1 MTGNK
6 TATVETL
13 TAEVRVLMVGSR
25 QVTLSV
31 YSQLDYADFEDIES
45 FGRVR
50 PKDAQLDYI
59 YLVGRYRETG
69 TLVRSSVPGGYQS
82 IRQESGWR
90 DYEYAIQEAR
100 GRAAATARDMERNE
114 TWEKNH
120 HDQLGDRHQCQVNK
134 IEAEL
139 AEIEQAKA
147 DVARLEREY
156 AEIEAPF
163 KKQAAE
169 VSRLPLIVLAGLR

>member
-1 MTGNK
+1 MTTK

-31 YSQLDYADFEDIES
+31 YSQLDYADFENIEP

-59 YLVGRYRETG
+59 YLIGRHRETG
-69 TLVRSSVPGGYQS
+69 TLTRSSIPGGYQS
-82 IRQESGWR
+82 VRQESGWYAYQNAIR
-90 DYEYAIQEAR
+90 DVR
-100 GRAAATARDMERNE
+100 TRAAVTTREMELHK
-114 TWEKNH
+114 TWEQNY
-120 HDQLGDRHQCQVNK
+120 HDQLGNSHQCYAEK
-134 IEAEL
+134 IEAEQ

-147 DVARLEREY
+147 DAARLEREY
-156 AEIEAPF
+156 ADIEAPF
-163 KKQAAE
+163 NEQAAE